1 MTPPDT
7 LQFFQFTPPPTMAT
21 NASRDTT
28 TGKSY
33 EDVIE
38 ELLIEHTDHK
48 VESQVNIGSKR
59 NGGKHYNIDILLKSF
74 SLI

>member
-1 MTPPDT
+1 
-7 LQFFQFTPPPTMAT
+7 MAT